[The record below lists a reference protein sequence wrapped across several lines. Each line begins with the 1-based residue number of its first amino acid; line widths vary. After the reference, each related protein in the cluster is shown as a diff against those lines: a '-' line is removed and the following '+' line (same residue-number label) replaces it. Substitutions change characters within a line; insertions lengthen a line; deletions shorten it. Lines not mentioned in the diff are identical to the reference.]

1 MWLDNSSVRTLHLLA
16 EQQILLL
23 VVFVALLHQ
32 CSCLNNR
39 LLGNFQRVESEG
51 LVLPGPHFKPFSQD
65 FEHVGERQSGSSREM
80 LLETL
85 VGSFDSIIGSD
96 VLWIGSLVPKSLL
109 TVNPNLNS
117 LG

>member
-1 MWLDNSSVRTLHLLA
+1 MRTLHLLA

-23 VVFVALLHQ
+23 VVFVAL
-32 CSCLNNR
+32 CLNNR
-39 LLGNFQRVESEG
+39 LLGNFQMVESEG
-51 LVLPGPHFKPFSQD
+51 MVLSGPHFKQFSQD

-80 LLETL
+80 LLVAL

-96 VLWIGSLVPKSLL
+96 VLRIGSLVPKSLL